1 MQLGVLRDP
10 KSYTRHGS
18 KKPRWSRSLEYLGTL
33 GRLGLEGLLLFVYLN
48 LLSSDRFTAWRA
60 AEKFFAQFFGFLFD
74 NTSRCYLVFAFS
86 LPLLLCFTFIICYSC
101 LCTRVV
107 INLLRFIHSCSTLR

>member
-1 MQLGVLRDP
+1 MEG
-10 KSYTRHGS
+10 
-18 KKPRWSRSLEYLGTL
+18 LGTL

-60 AEKFFAQFFGFLFD
+60 AEKFFAEFFGFLFD

-107 INLLRFIHSCSTLR
+107 INLLRIIHSCSTLR